1 MAIREVV
8 LLYNQD
14 VTHFDLRLWVKP
26 DVETDGA
33 LIVALAEQFMAT
45 LVLPGCGVTS
55 LWTKRPA
62 EDAKLNTGA
71 FSDRRWK
78 ASAQKLRT
86 GEYHAL
92 QLEARN
98 PTWPNHKISFGVQV
112 NPPGGRRQ
120 YPVPIVGE
128 IHVGCS
134 LSYLRHLSESRERVN
149 ALIHLGKAAW
159 DGVDGGTAYGY
170 GNIGFFE
177 KIVPFNPTGPQD
189 PDYVPPWDQP
199 KAAPDLR
206 PHAIPVAYTGLNVDH
221 NLESLYCGGRGI
233 KGAFWANYLSNVY
246 VDLAGGE
253 QRLRD
258 GLPGLRIEALRGGGL
273 LIVAAESP
281 LPQDTEENRQRFL
294 SVHRLL
300 QPVFISRNETSERK
314 GRLLG
319 YFYRERPSVV
329 P

>member
-1 MAIREVV
+1 MFQVGLDGRP
-8 LLYNQD
+8 
-14 VTHFDLRLWVKP
+14 R
-26 DVETDGA
+26 VE
-33 LIVALAEQFMAT
+33 
-45 LVLPGCGVTS
+45 
-55 LWTKRPA
+55 
-62 EDAKLNTGA
+62 
-71 FSDRRWK
+71 SDRY
-78 ASAQKLRT
+78 T
-86 GEYHAL
+86 I
-92 QLEARN
+92 LEFLVVAKEVLVVEVKWL
-98 PTWPNHKISFGVQV
+98 PTE
-112 NPPGGRRQ
+112 RRF
-120 YPVPIVGE
+120 I
-128 IHVGCS
+128 
-134 LSYLRHLSESRERVN
+134 LSE
-149 ALIHLGKAAW
+149 
-159 DGVDGGTAYGY
+159 
-170 GNIGFFE
+170 
-177 KIVPFNPTGPQD
+177 
-189 PDYVPPWDQP
+189 